1 MKLLSSILLVF
12 VLSKGCSKE
21 QNFSDVKIE
30 YTAST
35 RGFQKTITIE
45 QNSFLV
51 THKRNSKPVLVKLT
65 DEQWQKIGNLYSKID
80 LNTFNDL
87 EGATKERTYDAK
99 AHANM
104 SISVKDKNYTTKGF
118 DHTIPPVEIKEFVDY
133 INEIAVNSEPINS
146 ILGNY
151 LVETFMSNDV
161 STKEY
166 YINFDKNN
174 FSGFM
179 GCNMYSGNYEVQNTK
194 ITLSGLIS
202 TKMYCEN
209 AMENENLWFKI
220 AEKIASFK
228 TESNS
233 ILLYDNDNKLVL
245 KATKQ

>member
-12 VLSKGCSKE
+12 ILSKGCANE
-21 QNFSDVKIE
+21 QDFSDVKIE

-35 RGFQKTITIE
+35 RGFQKNIRIE
-45 QNSFLV
+45 KNSFSV
-51 THKRNSKPVLVKLT
+51 VQKRNAKPVLVQLT

-104 SISVKDKNYTTKGF
+104 TISVKDKNYETKGF

-133 INEIAVNSEPINS
+133 INEIAASIEVKNT

-151 LVETFMSNDV
+151 KVELLSTIDV

-166 YINFDKNN
+166 FINFDNN
-174 FSGFM
+174 KFSGFM
-179 GCNMYSGNYEVQNTK
+179 GCNMYSGNYEIENTK
-194 ITLSGLIS
+194 ITLSGMIS
-202 TKMYCEN
+202 TKKYCFDE
-209 AMENENLWFKI
+209 MENENLWFKI
-220 AEKIASFK
+220 AQEIK
-228 TESNS
+228 TYTTENNS
-233 ILLYDNDNKLVL
+233 VLLFDGDNKLVL